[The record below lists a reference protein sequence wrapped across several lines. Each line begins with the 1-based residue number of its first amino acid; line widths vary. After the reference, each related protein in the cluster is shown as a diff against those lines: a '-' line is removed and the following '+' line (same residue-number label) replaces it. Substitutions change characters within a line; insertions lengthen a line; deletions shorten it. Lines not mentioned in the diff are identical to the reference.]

1 MEIISPG
8 RLPNSM
14 TIEKMLAGQRS
25 SRNPII
31 MEVLRNY
38 GYVDARAM
46 GGGVKVVPL
55 TPALT
60 GKTPQFELT
69 EDYLK
74 TVLYR

>member
-1 MEIISPG
+1 
-8 RLPNSM
+8 
-14 TIEKMLAGQRS
+14 MLMQG
-25 SRNPII
+25 
-31 MEVLRNY
+31 EW
-38 GYVDARAM
+38 
-46 GGGVKVVPL
+46 GGVKVVPL